1 MTNDLIPTD
10 GSPLSDSDLHA
21 MALKRLEDKR
31 GLTAHTLAYVLV
43 NLLLT
48 AVWLATGGGFFWPL
62 FPIFGWGIGFAFHVW
77 SVLWSEPEPDAVAR
91 GVWRLGSAASV
102 SL

>member
-1 MTNDLIPTD
+1 MTNDIIPTD
-10 GSPLSDSDLHA
+10 GSPLSESDLHA

-62 FPIFGWGIGFAFHVW
+62 FPIFGWGIGLAFHVW
-77 SVLWSEPEPDAVAR
+77 SVLWPEPDPARVAR
-91 GVWRLGSAASV
+91 EMERLRRRAS
-102 SL
+102 